1 MDKVFRTVRAN
12 RVADAIMSLPGGD
25 YSPHDVLA
33 RINSGLLED
42 YANNPVAELSKI
54 MLRMSQ
60 RGAIALKFAEEPQHK
75 SVYTIPTLV
84 EIQGEL
90 DIEEQF
96 DTNKAILEIL
106 SKINVLCAH
115 MGIRV

>member
-12 RVADAIMSLPGGD
+12 RVADAIMSLPGGE
-25 YSPHDVLA
+25 YTPHDVLA

-42 YANNPVAELSKI
+42 YVNNPVAELSKI
-54 MLRMSQ
+54 MMRMSQ
-60 RGAIALKFAEEPQHK
+60 RGAITLKQTGETLHK
-75 SVYTIPTLV
+75 AVYAIPTLV

-106 SKINVLCAH
+106 SKVNVLCAH